1 MNPLPP
7 EFGKDRHRFS
17 NEPTDGMTTIP
28 QDRVEALKLSSI
40 YQTGQSKEPM
50 MPDAAIMKCPVDE
63 KYTDLSHKNLSRS
76 HPNNVNE
83 TDVGLMKPVWRFS
96 WEHKIYVAVALVI
109 CIILILGGLIL
120 IYT

>member
-17 NEPTDGMTTIP
+17 NEPTDGMTRIS
-28 QDRVEALKLSSI
+28 QDRVEALKSSSI

-83 TDVGLMKPVWRFS
+83 TDVELMKRVWRFS
-96 WEHKIYVAVALVI
+96 WEYKIHISAALVI
-109 CIILILGGLIL
+109 CIIGGLIL